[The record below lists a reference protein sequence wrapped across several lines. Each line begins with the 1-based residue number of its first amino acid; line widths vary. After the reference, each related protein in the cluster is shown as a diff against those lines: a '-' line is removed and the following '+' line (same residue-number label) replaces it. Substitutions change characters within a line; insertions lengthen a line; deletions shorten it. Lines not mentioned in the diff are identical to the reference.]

1 MKYANHRSD
10 NEEVMALS
18 QESCC
23 SCWYAGPYLVMSL
36 RRTRVCSLE
45 ELRRRSE
52 VLGLDLTLCADVTW
66 PFRAR
71 ESDHQRGYEGMRPL
85 QQKEKTL
92 RTELE
97 EARRLRGPFY

>member
-18 QESCC
+18 RESCC
-23 SCWYAGPYLVMSL
+23 SYWHAGPYLVMSL
-36 RRTRVCSLE
+36 RQTWVYSLE

-52 VLGLDLTLCADVTW
+52 VLGSVSTLSADVTW

-71 ESDHQRGYEGMRPL
+71 EYDHQRDYEGMQPL
-85 QQKEKTL
+85 QQKEKML

-97 EARRLRGPFY
+97 EVRRLRGPFY